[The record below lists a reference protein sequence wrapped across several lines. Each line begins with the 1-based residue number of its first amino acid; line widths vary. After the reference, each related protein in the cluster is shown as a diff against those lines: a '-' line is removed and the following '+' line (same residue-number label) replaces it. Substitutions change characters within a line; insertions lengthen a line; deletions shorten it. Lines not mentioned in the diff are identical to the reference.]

1 MTAPAPPAPPH
12 PVAVFRVLKHAYR
25 RYLAGGNAMNLDI
38 ATIPTTAH
46 TAAVAF
52 SGTLA
57 FNRNVSLYLNAN
69 LVQNAVTKATVAASV
84 TRTGPTT
91 GTYSGSFAAGPL
103 VAGTASVAV
112 TGQAPGAVDTVTSNS
127 FTVT

>member
-57 FNRNVSLYLNAN
+57 FNRSVPIKLTATLTQSAT
-69 LVQNAVTKATVAASV
+69 VKATVPPAV

-91 GTYSGSFAAGPL
+91 GTYTGSFAAGPL

-112 TGQAPGAVDTVTSNS
+112 TGQAPGAVDTVTSNT